1 VKSETFNCFSA
12 KQIDL
17 ADYLAKLGYWPTKI
31 RNNNYWYLSPFRD
44 AMEKLSVF
52 EGIFNFFSFQS
63 QLQPN
68 KNLFGDLSKK
78 QGNFLAH
85 NSLSFFEKPWKLM
98 EKYHRIHLFLG
109 TDTSGIRNTKMALA
123 WSARYVDKSL
133 RYKQYKDLNEW
144 LIKSG

>member
-52 EGIFNFFSFQS
+52 EAIFNFFSFQS
-63 QLQPN
+63 QLLSHR
-68 KNLFGDLSKK
+68 NLLGDLPKK
-78 QGNFLAH
+78 QGNFLAL
-85 NSLSFFEKPWKLM
+85 NSLSIFEKAWKLT
-98 EKYHRIHLFLG
+98 EKYRRIHLFLG
-109 TDTSGIRNTKMALA
+109 TDASGLRHTKMALT
-123 WSARYVDKSL
+123 WSIRYIDKSL
-133 RYKQYKDLNEW
+133 RYKRYKDLNECF
-144 LIKSG
+144 IKS